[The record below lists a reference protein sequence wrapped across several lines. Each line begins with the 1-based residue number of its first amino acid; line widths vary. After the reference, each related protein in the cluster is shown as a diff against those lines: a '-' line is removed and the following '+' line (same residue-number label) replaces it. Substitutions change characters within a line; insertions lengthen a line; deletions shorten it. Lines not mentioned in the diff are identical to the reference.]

1 MSIQENIFLGNQIKK
16 GIAIDTDAQRK
27 EDPKEVADIQDRD
40 IVVFH
45 ILGIRHGGG
54 DGGVGQPMVHNCDF
68 VRLVWADVNSLPLFP
83 QGILF

>member
-1 MSIQENIFLGNQIKK
+1 MLSRVDFIGR
-16 GIAIDTDAQRK
+16 DT
-27 EDPKEVADIQDRD
+27 KEVADNQERE
-40 IVVFH
+40 IVVCH
-45 ILGIRHGGG
+45 ILGIRNGGG